1 MTALLTVAGLHAGY
15 GHVGVLDGVTI
26 EVPERG
32 FVALIGSNGAGKS
45 TLLRTLSGLL
55 RPTAGQISFG
65 GASIVGQHPAA
76 IVGRGLLQVAEGRR
90 LFRSQSVRDKLQLG
104 LWGSKLNKGEAAAR
118 YERVYALFPVLAER
132 PDVPAGILSGGQQQ
146 MLAVGQAL
154 MQAPRLPRHG
164 HRLKAPSRVTVTV
177 GQDRPHQRW
186 RLRHLHAAQ
195 GDPPMRL
202 CIFGAGAIGGF
213 VAAHLAQVDGLEIS
227 VVARGAHLAAI
238 RARRLHVRSPQGE
251 IVA

>member
-90 LFRSQSVRDKLQLG
+90 LFRSQSVRD
-104 LWGSKLNKGEAAAR
+104 KGEAAAR

>member
-76 IVGRGLLQVAEGRR
+76 VVGRGLLQVAEGRR
-90 LFRSQSVRDKLQLG
+90 LFRSQSVRD
-104 LWGSKLNKGEAAAR
+104 KGEAAAR

-186 RLRHLHAAQ
+186 CLRHLHAAQ

>member
-90 LFRSQSVRDKLQLG
+90 LFRSQSVRDK
-104 LWGSKLNKGEAAAR
+104 GEAAAR

-186 RLRHLHAAQ
+186 CLRHLHAAQ